1 MDMKKIKF
9 NILAAGAL
17 CLSLGTVSCTEGF
30 LDVESKTESTT
41 GNFYKTERDAYRALL
56 GCYDGYRRS
65 TCGSAVNFLVNAEVM
80 GYECFGGS
88 GASDGNGMRVTDRFD
103 LSELPSSTG
112 SSWSGYYTGIYKCN
126 ELISRENDIQW
137 EETNSMRNQ
146 YMAECRAIRAFL
158 YFDVVRQFGN
168 IPLIT
173 VPTNDNV
180 PQSDPADVYK
190 LIFDD
195 LKFAIENIP
204 ANAYPKAESE
214 TNDGKITKYACEAI
228 LARAYLYYTGYYGE
242 EPEGVTKADA
252 LAAVE
257 DIISS
262 DEYDLVP
269 EYRRLWPAACAGIAE
284 VGDMTTLYGD
294 YAGDGNCETVLT
306 VKCTASVNWAG
317 YDGNRWQV
325 NIAMRTSTGVA
336 PYAQGWG
343 YSTVN
348 PAFVEEYEPG
358 DTRRT
363 ASVIDMKGEGLEEN
377 PLVQTCINQSQEYT
391 GYYIKKYAPLSFA
404 DGTHAGLEN
413 GTGNLMISNH
423 QDYVQVRYA
432 DVLLMAAELGS
443 PNAQTYFDMVRKRAF
458 TLADGTAPDY
468 TPKTASLENIMRE
481 RQFEF
486 AFEGINYY
494 DLLRQG
500 IDYAAAQLA
509 KQDGVEVLTAGGPA
523 TISFN
528 PQNFI
533 DKKGLMMINTNQIR
547 LSNNVLK
554 QNPGW

>member
-1 MDMKKIKF
+1 MKKIKF

-17 CLSLGTVSCTEGF
+17 CLSLGTVACTEEF

-65 TCGSAVNFLVNAEVM
+65 TCGGAVNFLVNAEVM

-103 LSELPSSTG
+103 LNELPSSTG

-180 PQSDPADVYK
+180 PQSDPAEVYK
-190 LIFDD
+190 LIFED

-262 DEYDLVP
+262 NEYDLVP

-317 YDGNRWQV
+317 SDGNRWQV

-363 ASVIDMKGEGLEEN
+363 ASVIDMKGEGLEDN
-377 PLVQTCINQSQEYT
+377 VLVQTCINQSQEYT
-391 GYYIKKYAPLSFA
+391 GYYIKKYAPLAFA

-443 PNAQTYFDMVRKRAF
+443 PNAQEYFDKVRKRAF
-458 TLADGTAPDY
+458 TLPDGTAPDY
-468 TPKTASLENIMRE
+468 TPKTASLENILRE

-509 KQDGVEVLTAGGPA
+509 KQDGVEVLTAGAPT

-554 QNPGW
+554 QNPGWE